1 MTRRAIVVGA
11 GLAGLTTADL
21 LVAGGWEVVVLE
33 ATGRIGGRT
42 FTRSDPFIDGQH
54 AEAGAEWV
62 DTVHHRIHGLIDR
75 FGLEVDNQ
83 RTTWTAVRRWLFREG
98 RLLGPADMD
107 SIDPLLGADLDRFE
121 DRIAEISAGIAHASH
136 PELHPEA
143 ERYDALS
150 VADLIEEL
158 QLGTL
163 ARVFAQRNMEG
174 EFASEPAEV
183 SLLFIA
189 QQRKVYA
196 ECCDNSVGHGAVEAQ
211 RMSGGGIS
219 SIALALAAGLPAGT
233 IRLGEPVAAVDV
245 LADGGGVRVE
255 TTAGAHEADVVVL
268 ATSLHGLRQV
278 QFSPPLGVELDAAIH
293 GLGYGTVT
301 KTALQY
307 PVRTWPGGYATT
319 EGRAQRVYEPT
330 ASRAGADDAGI
341 LMAYTGGDGGRELAT
356 LSEAERMEAIE
367 SSEREMYPGLPPSI
381 GGFSQAWSS
390 EPFFGGSYAVYR
402 PGEITRFWRVLR
414 EQHGVIHLAGEHTA
428 TWTGY
433 LEGAVESGELVAA
446 RLLNTD

>member
-1 MTRRAIVVGA
+1 M
-11 GLAGLTTADL
+11 
-21 LVAGGWEVVVLE
+21 AGG
-33 ATGRIGGRT
+33 G
-42 FTRSDPFIDGQH
+42 
-54 AEAGAEWV
+54 
-62 DTVHHRIHGLIDR
+62 
-75 FGLEVDNQ
+75 
-83 RTTWTAVRRWLFREG
+83 
-98 RLLGPADMD
+98 
-107 SIDPLLGADLDRFE
+107 
-121 DRIAEISAGIAHASH
+121 
-136 PELHPEA
+136 
-143 ERYDALS
+143 
-150 VADLIEEL
+150 
-158 QLGTL
+158 
-163 ARVFAQRNMEG
+163 
-174 EFASEPAEV
+174 V
-183 SLLFIA
+183 SSL
-189 QQRKVYA
+189 
-196 ECCDNSVGHGAVEAQ
+196 
-211 RMSGGGIS
+211 
-219 SIALALAAGLPAGT
+219 ALALAAGLPPGT
-233 IRLGEPVAAVDV
+233 IRLGEPIAAVEV
-245 LADGGGVRVE
+245 FADGDGVRVE
-255 TTAGAHEADVVVL
+255 TTAGVHEADVVVL

-330 ASRAGADDAGI
+330 ASRAGADDAAI
-341 LMAYTGGDGGRELAT
+341 LMAYTGGDGGRALAM

>member
-33 ATGRIGGRT
+33 ATGRVGGRT
-42 FTRSDPFIDGQH
+42 FTRSDPFAHGQH

-75 FGLEVDNQ
+75 FGLEVDDQ
-83 RTTWTAVRRWLFREG
+83 RTTWTAVRRWLFRSG

-107 SIDPLLGADLDRFE
+107 RVDPQLGVDLDRFE
-121 DRIAEISAGIAHASH
+121 DRIAEISAGIGLASH

-143 ERYDALS
+143 ARYDALS

-163 ARVFAQRNMEG
+163 ARLFAQRNMEG

-196 ECCDNSVGHGAVEAQ
+196 ECDSEHGAVEAQ
-211 RMSGGGIS
+211 RMAGGGVS
-219 SIALALAAGLPAGT
+219 SISMALAAELPPAT
-233 IRLGEPVAAVDV
+233 IRLNEPISTVEV
-245 LADGGGVRVE
+245 LPHGGVRVE
-255 TTAGAHEADVVVL
+255 TAAGVHEADVVVL
-268 ATSLHGLRQV
+268 ATSLHGLREV
-278 QFSPPLGVELDAAIH
+278 EFLPPLSGELDAAIH

-307 PVRTWPGGYATT
+307 PSRPWPGGYATT

-330 ASRAGADDAGI
+330 ASTAGPGGAGI
-341 LMAYTGGDGGRELAT
+341 LMAYTGGDGGRNLAA
-356 LSEAERMEAIE
+356 LSEPDRMAAME
-367 SSEREMYPGLPPSI
+367 SSEREMYPDLPSSI
-381 GGFSQAWSS
+381 GGFSQAWSRES
-390 EPFFGGSYAVYR
+390 FFGGSYAVYR

-446 RLLNTD
+446 RLLDTD